1 MTRKT
6 IQTGR
11 ITLADVARECGY
23 STSTVSIV
31 LNEKPLA
38 RYLAEQTKVLIRE
51 TAKQLGYRPDAA
63 ARSLRSRRSL
73 TVGIMVFDI
82 SDPFCTLILKGIQK
96 TLQPTSYL
104 PLIMDAHNEPK
115 QFERYLQMM
124 LERHLEGLIII
135 ANWLF
140 VDIDMLAELER
151 EQIPLALIGRES
163 GSMTSF
169 VVDNEAGGHAALK
182 HLYDL
187 GHRDIA
193 VIRGPVQ
200 LGDSSRR
207 WAGMQRFAKSAGL
220 TLNPR
225 LIVDLPETSDP
236 NAGFDEGYALTK
248 KLLHGR
254 KRFTAVAAFDDLTA
268 FGVIRA
274 LHDEGLRVPVDC
286 SVIGF
291 DDIPYAALSSP
302 SLTTVRQPMEE
313 MGRHAAERV
322 LAGIEALSQAKHV
335 PNKQHLLPPAIA
347 VRESTCRRARTSAT
361 Q

>member
-1 MTRKT
+1 MTRKS
-6 IQTGR
+6 IKSGR
-11 ITLADVARECGY
+11 TTLADVAHECGY

-38 RYLAEQTKVLIRE
+38 RYLAEQTKVLIRD
-51 TAKQLGYRPDAA
+51 TAKRLGYRPDAA

-96 TLQPTSYL
+96 TLQPTNYL

-124 LERHLEGLIII
+124 LERRLEGLIII

-140 VDIDMLAELER
+140 VDINMLAELER
-151 EQIPLALIGRES
+151 EQMPLALIGRES

-182 HLYDL
+182 HLYEL

-193 VIRGPVQ
+193 IIRGPVQ
-200 LGDSSRR
+200 LGDSSKR
-207 WAGMQRFAKSAGL
+207 WAGMDRFAKTAGL
-220 TLNPR
+220 TLHPR

-236 NAGFDEGYALTK
+236 NSGFIEGYALTK
-248 KLLHGR
+248 RLLDGR

-274 LHDEGLRVPVDC
+274 LHDEGLRVPEDC

-302 SLTTVRQPMEE
+302 SLTTVHQPMEE
-313 MGRHAAERV
+313 MGRRAAERV
-322 LAGIEALSQAKHV
+322 LSGIDDAAHATPS
-335 PNKQHLLPPAIA
+335 KQYLLPPAVAI
-347 VRESTCRRARTSAT
+347 RESTGRLPRR
-361 Q
+361 